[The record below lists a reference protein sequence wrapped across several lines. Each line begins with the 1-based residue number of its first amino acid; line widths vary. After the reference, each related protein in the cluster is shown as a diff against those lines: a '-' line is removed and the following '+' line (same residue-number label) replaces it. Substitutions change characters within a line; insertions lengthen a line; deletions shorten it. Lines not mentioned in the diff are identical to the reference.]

1 MAKHAEKMEKRR
13 RRAVRPGVEMP
24 EWYSGG

>member
-1 MAKHAEKMEKRR
+1 MAKHAEEMEKRR

-24 EWYSGG
+24 EWHFGG